1 MTHPEP
7 RENPDLLGHEAAERI
22 WDRARASG
30 RLHHAW
36 LITGTQGIGKA
47 TLAYRLARG
56 LLADRAPGESLALDP
71 ADPVFRRIA
80 AGTHAGLMTVERSP
94 DEKTKRMRRDI
105 VVDEVR
111 EVTQFLRRT
120 AGEGGWRVV
129 VVDGAEDMNP
139 NAANALLKLLEE
151 PPTGALLLLVCHAPG
166 LLPATIRSRCRRLR
180 LSPLSRA
187 EVETLLT
194 RYLPELPPDER
205 AQMAALAEGSIGRA
219 LTLAA
224 GEGPAMAAQVARVLA
239 TIPKG
244 LAALEVADA
253 VARDEAGFSLFMDL
267 LRQAIGSAVRQG
279 ARGAPDSHQA
289 GLLQLRSIEAW
300 GGVWQALTQI
310 QDETERFALDR
321 RQAVLAGLS
330 LMAGT

>member
-1 MTHPEP
+1 MAQLEP

-22 WDRARASG
+22 WAQARASG

-47 TLAYRLARG
+47 TLAYRLARS
-56 LLADRAPGESLALDP
+56 LLAGRGPGESLSLDP

-80 AGTHAGLMTVERSP
+80 AGTHAGLMTVERSL
-94 DEKTKRMRRDI
+94 DEKTKRMRREI

-129 VVDGAEDMNP
+129 VVDGAEEMNP

-180 LSPLSRA
+180 LAPLSRGD
-187 EVETLLT
+187 VETLLA
-194 RYLPELPPDER
+194 RYLPELSPAER
-205 AQMAALAEGSIGRA
+205 AQMAALGEGSIGRA
-219 LTLAA
+219 LALAA
-224 GEGPAMAAQVARVLA
+224 GDGPAMAGQVARVLA

-244 LAALEVADA
+244 LQALEVADA

-289 GLLQLRSIEAW
+289 RLLQLRSIEAW
-300 GGVWQALTQI
+300 GGVWQALTEI

>member
-7 RENPDLLGHEAAERI
+7 RANSDLLGHEAAERI
-22 WDRARASG
+22 WGQARASG

-36 LITGTQGIGKA
+36 LITGTRGIGKA

-56 LLADRAPGESLALDP
+56 LLGGDSLDP
-71 ADPVFRRIA
+71 GDPVFRRIA
-80 AGTHAGLMTVERSP
+80 AGTHAGLMTVERGM
-94 DEKTKRMRRDI
+94 DEKTRRMRREI

-111 EVTQFLRRT
+111 AVTQFLRRT
-120 AGEGGWRVV
+120 AGEGGARVV
-129 VVDGAEDMNP
+129 IVDGAEEMNP

-151 PPTGALLLLVCHAPG
+151 PPPGALLLLVCHAPG

-180 LSPLSRA
+180 LSPLQVS
-187 EVETLLT
+187 EVETLLG
-194 RYLPELPPDER
+194 RALPDLSADER

-219 LTLAA
+219 LALAE
-224 GEGPAMAAQVARVLA
+224 GDGPAMAGQVARVLA
-239 TIPKG
+239 ALPHG
-244 LAALEVADA
+244 PGALEVADA

-267 LRQAIGSAVRQG
+267 LRHSIGGLVRQG

-289 GLLQLRSIEAW
+289 RLLRLRSLESW
-300 GGVWQALTQI
+300 GGVWQALTEI
-310 QDETERFALDR
+310 QHETERFALDR